1 VTRNSPAH
9 YAKTIAAFVGTSLTW
24 AGVAYVPD
32 GHVNRGE
39 WFALAVALA
48 TSAGVYGITN
58 RTDAP
63 TLYTEADA
71 AAQAAS

>member
-1 VTRNSPAH
+1 MTRNSLGH

-39 WFALAVALA
+39 WFALLVALA
-48 TSAGVYGITN
+48 TTAGVYGITN
-58 RTDAP
+58 
-63 TLYTEADA
+63 
-71 AAQAAS
+71 QAAEPAPL